1 MSFNLLQTVD
11 DLSQSLISTLK
22 RFPLASFSAFLM
34 TIILISLIE
43 LDYHDQNNSM
53 VILANKVA
61 FVSSLAIILFP
72 ALHLLKRHFLMMLFG
87 LGLIAGYY
95 FILPI
100 NIAEAHSSIF
110 FRHTLLILALFLM
123 LIWAPFINVK
133 ISNKNIW
140 EWTQNL
146 ILALLATVVFS
157 LILYAGFSGAL
168 YAIDK
173 LFELNIEHRRYV
185 QLGVLIF
192 GLYGV
197 NFFLAQIP
205 KYILLLQVRT
215 YSNIETIFT
224 KYILSSLAL
233 GYFLILFSYNAKIL
247 ILMEWPKGILAW
259 LSLLFAMIAIST
271 YFFWT
276 PLWKS
281 ENIKF
286 KRLLWGAILL
296 QTFMLGMA
304 IWMRIDAYGVTESR
318 YFIALFGIWLLI
330 MSLYFILIKDASYKW
345 FFVTLSLLLVGSQFG
360 KYSASEISRTQQ
372 SIRLQKMI
380 TEATPLSEALEIR
393 TKYEISDVIVY
404 LYQHYGTESLQ
415 TIAPEI
421 IKEYEALS
429 TDRNSTTYFPNF
441 VTKKLGFKLINR
453 WEWQDYI
460 NTTPQQNRGIV
471 FNSTKEKNTFKVEGY
486 QWITNFYY
494 NKKSKIEAKIIS
506 NESNLTL
513 KFKDNRFYVI
523 EHNRYLADINLNKF
537 IVSVKNEPHGNIYY
551 RYRVIDSK
559 KMEYDYNNT
568 KVSVKLFINSF
579 ILLDD
584 GNITDFS
591 CKVLLG
597 RETPPSIKN

>member
-1 MSFNLLQTVD
+1 MSFNLLEIID
-11 DLSQSLISTLK
+11 DLSQSLISILK
-22 RFPLASFSAFLM
+22 RFPIASFSAFLM

-61 FVSSLAIILFP
+61 FVASLAIILFP

-87 LGLIAGYY
+87 LGLILGYY
-95 FILPI
+95 FILPT
-100 NIAEAHSSIF
+100 NIADAHSSIF

-173 LFELNIEHRRYV
+173 LFELNIEHRRYS

-224 KYILSSLAL
+224 KYILTSLAL

-259 LSLLFAMIAIST
+259 LSLLFSMVAIST

-286 KRLLWGAILL
+286 KRFIWVAILL
-296 QTFMLGMA
+296 QTFMLAMA

-318 YFIALFGIWLLI
+318 YFIALFGIWLFI

-345 FFVTLSLLLVGSQFG
+345 FFVTLSMLLVGSQFG
-360 KYSASEISRTQQ
+360 KYSASEVSRTQQ
-372 SIRLQKMI
+372 SLRLKKMI
-380 TEATPLSEALEIR
+380 TEATPILKSLDIKAR
-393 TKYEISDVIVY
+393 YQISDALVY
-404 LYQHYGTESLQ
+404 LYQHYGKESLNSIVPDIVKKYNGLSTES
-415 TIAPEI
+415 
-421 IKEYEALS
+421 
-429 TDRNSTTYFPNF
+429 NSTIYFPSF
-441 VTKKLGFKLINR
+441 VTKELGFELINQ

-460 NTTPQQNRGIV
+460 TNGH
-471 FNSTKEKNTFKVEGY
+471 KEDRKEFFQLAHHEDTLKVEGY
-486 QWITNFYY
+486 QWVTDFYY
-494 NKKSKIEAKIIS
+494 DKGFNKQAKMV
-506 NESNLTL
+506 NPDTNLTL
-513 KFKDNRFYVI
+513 RFQNNLLLI
-523 EHNRYLADINLNKF
+523 MEHNRMVANINLNDF
-537 IVSVKNEPHGNIYY
+537 IASIKKENNSTTAQERTTIL
-551 RYRVIDSK
+551 D
-559 KMEYDYNNT
+559 KMEESYKNREI
-568 KVSVKLFINSF
+568 KVKLLIQSLT
-579 ILLDD
+579 ILGD
-584 GNITDFS
+584 GNITNFS
-591 CKVLLG
+591 GKVLLG
-597 RETPPSIKN
+597 R